1 MHPTSLRGKC
11 PICGQGPIMPFE
23 IPDKLCVA
31 KPGGLQVIG
40 GVAAYQCRKELHVFF
55 VMRRDI
61 EAENPAASGY
71 S

>member
-1 MHPTSLRGKC
+1 
-11 PICGQGPIMPFE
+11 MPFE
-23 IPDKLCVA
+23 IPNQLCVA
-31 KPGGLQVIG
+31 KPGSLQVIG
-40 GVAAYQCRKELHVFF
+40 GVAAYQCREELHVFF

>member
-1 MHPTSLRGKC
+1 
-11 PICGQGPIMPFE
+11 MPFE
-23 IPDKLCVA
+23 IPNQLCVA
-31 KPGGLQVIG
+31 KAGSLQVIG
-40 GVAAYQCRKELHVFF
+40 GVPAYQCREELHVFF